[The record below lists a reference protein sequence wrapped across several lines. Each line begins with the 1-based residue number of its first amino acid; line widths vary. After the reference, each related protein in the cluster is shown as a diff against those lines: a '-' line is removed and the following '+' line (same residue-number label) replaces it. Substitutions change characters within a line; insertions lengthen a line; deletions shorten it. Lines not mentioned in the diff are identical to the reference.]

1 MITCY
6 EFFSATGEYQPPHE
20 KAPPAPQAQ
29 KMQLMKNWAE
39 MLLEIGFMKPEQTD
53 HFMQGF
59 HRVFSRGV
67 FTRDDAALLLGVAR
81 QAIWAHRNKGMSG
94 E

>member
-1 MITCY
+1 
-6 EFFSATGEYQPPHE
+6 
-20 KAPPAPQAQ
+20 
-29 KMQLMKNWAE
+29 MKNWSM
-39 MLLEIGFMKPEQTD
+39 MLQEIGFMKSEQED

-67 FTRDDAALLLGVAR
+67 FTKDDAALLLGVAR
-81 QAIWAHRNKGMSG
+81 QAIWAKRNSLQNPKS